1 MDDDAILWT
10 ALAAVSALVFAI
22 GIGANDVANA
32 FGASV
37 GSGVLTLQQV
47 TNCFHV
53 LYSKGQ
59 LERSKEGCQDTGC

>member
-1 MDDDAILWT
+1 MGGEIVWLIL
-10 ALAAVSALVFAI
+10 AGVSALVFAV

-47 TNCFHV
+47 IGFYWKNRLVNKRIVGF
-53 LYSKGQ
+53 
-59 LERSKEGCQDTGC
+59 

>member
-1 MDDDAILWT
+1 MDGDIIWLV
-10 ALAAVSALVFAI
+10 LAAISALVFAV

-47 TNCFHV
+47 GRCAVNRF
-53 LYSKGQ
+53 
-59 LERSKEGCQDTGC
+59 